1 MDIVEF
7 LKEKGKINVER
18 VKFKDSEKTVYILK
32 LSQEIYDKDLI
43 FSSAYYV
50 IDDDCAV
57 YVDKNENEWV
67 VYFFG
72 NENKL
77 KDFLNYIINYYF
89 YRENSKESLK
99 IKEELIKLFLY
110 GGRKEWLFFTVKHY
124 FCKESFQLNQF
135 ITSFCQS
142 KLYFSTVIN

>member
-1 MDIVEF
+1 MSIVEL
-7 LKEKGKINVER
+7 LKEKGKIDVER
-18 VKFKDSEKTVYILK
+18 VKFKDSEKTAYILK

-50 IDDDCAV
+50 IDEDCAV
-57 YVDKNENEWV
+57 YVDKDEKNWI

-77 KDFLNYIINYYF
+77 KDFLNYIVNYYF

-110 GGRKEWLFFTVKHY
+110 GGRKE
-124 FCKESFQLNQF
+124 
-135 ITSFCQS
+135 
-142 KLYFSTVIN
+142 